1 MHPNSDAMKKGLIT
15 LGLLLGTLSS
25 LQAQKI
31 ITGKIVDENNKPLS
45 NVLVQEPTSKKW
57 THTKKDGT
65 YEIEIPTDH
74 VTLIVSQLGKDIQ
87 EIFVDPSF
95 NNETTT
101 LFAQNL
107 RLEEVVIFPKRKKEY
122 SEIVL
127 GKEAIENVQAFSI
140 NEVLEQLPG
149 QFTPDFN
156 NNQFKNIVF
165 RTANNN
171 MNIAKLSNG
180 VQDRQ
185 DYFSNRA
192 FGTSIVIND
201 IPLSNNE
208 NMQTFSP
215 NTSGAFSYN
224 AGNTFGNGSDNA
236 FSNANLGFDLR
247 EVSTNNIE
255 EIKVIQGVASSKYGD
270 MTSGLVLIQ
279 TKVGETPYRASISMR
294 DATTEYNL
302 SKGFKLSS
310 RNFINAQF
318 NFLESNSDPRN
329 SLVNYN
335 RINGNISW
343 KTNNLSST
351 LTNTLSANISYRA
364 DELKEDP
371 DDFANAK
378 VKDDRTSI
386 RISNNLKWNLKKS
399 WIDTFNVDANFN
411 YEYSNSYKEEW
422 RNQGNAAITD
432 ATTEGIHQAI
442 IIPAQYFYNMNV
454 EGIPISSYLN
464 IEGNKSITTKNEW
477 IHTLS
482 AGVSTRTSSNQG
494 RGRYTTGNG
503 VPNYLTLSGS
513 GGSLGYRDYNFRNAK
528 TVFQFAAYAED
539 QITKYY
545 ADNAVLKLDVG
556 LRYENQL
563 GFSSLQPRINTS
575 YAFNKFFRLRGGF
588 GMASKTPSLNQLYTG
603 KRYYDYL
610 LGDGIYSVPGTG
622 LIGWIQTFEL
632 PGDNPNLKPIRS
644 MNSEFGTDLNFKFGT
659 LNVTGFYNKM
669 TDGISSVND
678 PFYRTVA
685 EIALNDT
692 TTPASYTVVGE
703 KNIGF
708 FSSEL
713 RNNLKSEDLGLEA
726 FMTFNRIKPLNLDI
740 QLNASYIQTKNS
752 PNKIVYEASS
762 VQSEPEKYAVYKAL
776 NTKTDQL
783 TLGSNFNYHLRKVG
797 LLMSLRT
804 EHILLMNHN
813 RNQNRYPIGYL
824 DGQMQYHAIPVEDQT
839 NTDKYGHLIKTP
851 IQGEQSLQNTIHN
864 IHFRLSKDFMNGFK
878 VSVYTTNIL
887 GLKPTYTNSN
897 GVKLL
902 YPIAQFSL
910 GGKLEYSF

>member
-1 MHPNSDAMKKGLIT
+1 MKKGLFT

-25 LQAQKI
+25 LQAQKT
-31 ITGKIVDENNKPLS
+31 ITGKVVDENNKPLS
-45 NVLVQEPTSKKW
+45 NVLVQEPISKKW
-57 THTKKDGT
+57 THTKEDGT
-65 YEIEIPTDH
+65 YQLEVSSENT
-74 VTLIVSQLGKDIQ
+74 TLLISQLGKDLI
-87 EIFVDPSF
+87 EVFVDPDF
-95 NNETTT
+95 NNVTTT
-101 LFAQNL
+101 LFKQNL

-171 MNIAKLSNG
+171 ANITKLSDARK
-180 VQDRQ
+180 DRQ
-185 DYFSNRA
+185 DYFANRA
-192 FGTSIVIND
+192 FGTSIVVND

-215 NTSGAFSYN
+215 NTSDAYN
-224 AGNTFGNGSDNA
+224 YDLGNTFGDGSENT
-236 FSNANLGFDLR
+236 FSNANYGFDLR
-247 EVSTNNIE
+247 EVPTNNIE
-255 EIKVIQGVASSKYGD
+255 EIKVIQGIASAKYGD
-270 MTSGLVLIQ
+270 MTSGLILVQ

-310 RNFINAQF
+310 RNFINTQI

-329 SLVNYN
+329 SLTKYN

-343 KTNNLSST
+343 KTNNAATT
-351 LTNTLSANISYRA
+351 LTNTLTANIGYRN
-364 DELKEDP
+364 DELKSNP
-371 DDFANAK
+371 DDFSDAK

-386 RISNNLKWNLKKS
+386 RISNNLKWNLNKS
-399 WIDTFNVDANFN
+399 WIDTFNIDANLN
-411 YEYSNSYKEEW
+411 YEKSNSYKEEW
-422 RNQGNAAITD
+422 RNSGNAAITD

-442 IIPAQYFYNMNV
+442 IVPAQYFYNMNV
-454 EGIPISSYLN
+454 EGIPVSTYLN
-464 IEGNKSITTKNEW
+464 LEGNKSIKSKNQW
-477 IHTLS
+477 IHTIS
-482 AGVSTRTSSNQG
+482 AGISTRTSANKG

-503 VPNYLTLSGS
+503 VPNYLTLSGA
-513 GGSLGYRDYNFRNAK
+513 GGSLGYRDYNFRNTK
-528 TVFQFAAYAED
+528 TVFQFSAYAED

-545 ADNAVLKLDVG
+545 DNDAVLKLDLG

-563 GFSSLQPRINTS
+563 GFSTFQPRVNTS
-575 YAFNKFFRLRGGF
+575 YAFNKFLRLRGGF

-603 KRYYDYL
+603 NRYYDYL

-632 PGDNPNLKPIRS
+632 PADNPDLKPIRS
-644 MNSEFGTDLNFKFGT
+644 MNTEFGADLNFKFGT
-659 LNVTGFYNKM
+659 LNLTGFYNKM
-669 TDGISSVND
+669 TDGISSISD
-678 PFYRTVA
+678 PFYRTISQ
-685 EIALNDT
+685 IALDTT
-692 TTPASYTVVGE
+692 TTPASYTVTGQE
-703 KNIGF
+703 NIGF
-708 FSSEL
+708 LASEL
-713 RNNLKSEDLGLEA
+713 RNNLQSEDLGLEA

-740 QLNASYIQTKNS
+740 QVNASYIKTTNT
-752 PNKIVYEASS
+752 PNKTEYSISS
-762 VQSEPEKYAVYKAL
+762 VITEPEKYAVYNAL
-776 NTKTDQL
+776 ASKTDQL

-797 LLMSLRT
+797 LLLSLRT

-813 RNQNRYPIGYL
+813 RNQDRFPIGYL
-824 DGQMQYHAIPVEDQT
+824 DEQMQYHAIPVADQT
-839 NTDKYGHLIKTP
+839 NTDLYGHLIKTP
-851 IQGEQSLQNTIHN
+851 VKGDQSLQNAIHN
-864 IHFRLSKDFMNGFK
+864 VHLRLSKDFMNGFK
-878 VSVYTTNIL
+878 VSVYTTNVL
-887 GLKPTYTNSN
+887 GLKPTYYDTN
-897 GVKLL
+897 GVKQI

>member
-1 MHPNSDAMKKGLIT
+1 MKKGLIT

-215 NTSGAFSYN
+215 NTSAAFSYN

-692 TTPASYTVVGE
+692 STPASYTVVGE

-824 DGQMQYHAIPVEDQT
+824 DGQMQYHAIPVADQT